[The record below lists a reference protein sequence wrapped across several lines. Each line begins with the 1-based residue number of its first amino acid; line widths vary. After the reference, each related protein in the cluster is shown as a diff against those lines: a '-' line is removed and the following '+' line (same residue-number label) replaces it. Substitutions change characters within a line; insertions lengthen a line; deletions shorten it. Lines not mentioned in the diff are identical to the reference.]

1 MTIIPCQEGLVEKAF
16 LRLNELNNK
25 KESIMSGKAL
35 TPERIL
41 KFILAAAASLFFA
54 WTAFMLASLLFSVIA
69 KVVGDPMVIFRTAG
83 LTLYLFSFFI
93 LTFGYMYIRSN
104 FGGRIDKTIWVDW
117 LAFPLIFLSPL
128 WMNYLFGSYF
138 H

>member
-1 MTIIPCQEGLVEKAF
+1 
-16 LRLNELNNK
+16 
-25 KESIMSGKAL
+25 
-35 TPERIL
+35 
-41 KFILAAAASLFFA
+41 
-54 WTAFMLASLLFSVIA
+54 
-69 KVVGDPMVIFRTAG
+69 MVIFRTAG

-138 H
+138 Q